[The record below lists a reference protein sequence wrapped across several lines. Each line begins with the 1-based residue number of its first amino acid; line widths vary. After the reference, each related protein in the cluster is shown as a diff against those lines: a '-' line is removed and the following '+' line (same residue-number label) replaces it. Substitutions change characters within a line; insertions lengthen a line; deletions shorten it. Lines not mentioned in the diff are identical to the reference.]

1 MCAETGS
8 IDASKRAQTALERT
22 VTIVAEHA
30 WTELVT
36 GLIIAS
42 IEAGSVLTGVSI
54 EKPNG
59 WQVDDSAYV
68 W

>member
-1 MCAETGS
+1 M
-8 IDASKRAQTALERT
+8 

-42 IEAGSVLTGVSI
+42 IEAGSVLTSVSI
-54 EKPNG
+54 EKPNA
-59 WQVDDSAYV
+59 W
-68 W
+68 